1 MTAHERADENACAK
15 TGGLVHSKFTQEG
28 LNGLMTSL
36 HLPPLVSCYSAPALV
51 VGTVVVQFEI
61 HGPRTSGGTA

>member
-1 MTAHERADENACAK
+1 MTAHERANENACAK

-36 HLPPLVSCYSAPALV
+36 HLPPLVSCYSPPALV
-51 VGTVVVQFEI
+51 VGTKLHHYPCF
-61 HGPRTSGGTA
+61 GSGAV